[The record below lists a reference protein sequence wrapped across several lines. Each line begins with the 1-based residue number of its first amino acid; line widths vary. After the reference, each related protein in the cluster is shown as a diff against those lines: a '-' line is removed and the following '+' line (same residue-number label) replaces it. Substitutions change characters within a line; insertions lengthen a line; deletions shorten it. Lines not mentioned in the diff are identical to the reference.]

1 MTLKTLAS
9 LYWPIWW
16 KTVSI
21 TLLTNMMKNCIDKC
35 SILYW

>member
-9 LYWPIWW
+9 LSENI
-16 KTVSI
+16 SI

>member
-1 MTLKTLAS
+1 MTLNEN
-9 LYWPIWW
+9 I
-16 KTVSI
+16 SI